1 MSQRSGRD
9 LTPGL
14 TLNEVKGNVYSW
26 RRGVNWLMIGGSAL
40 SAALA
45 VAALMAVL
53 GYVAVNGVSAL
64 SVDFFTRLPTP
75 VGVPGG
81 GIANAIVGS
90 LIVVGLA
97 TLFAL
102 PIGLGSGI
110 YLSEFGRNRFG
121 DLVRY
126 LTDVLS
132 GVPSIVMGIFAYT
145 LIVARQGH
153 FSALS
158 AGFALGV
165 MMLPAITRTTEEM
178 LRLVPDSLREGALA
192 LGLPRWRTTISV
204 VLPTAA
210 GGVITGMVL
219 AVARVAG
226 ETAPLLFTAFGN
238 PFWNVDINQPI
249 ATLPHTLFT
258 YAISPYD
265 DWRAKAWGTALV
277 LAALVLLA
285 SLLARHFGRQRRV
298 G

>member
-1 MSQRSGRD
+1 MSQRSVRD
-9 LTPGL
+9 VTPGL
-14 TLNEVKGNVYSW
+14 ALNAGNANVYTW
-26 RRGVNWLMIGGSAL
+26 RRGVNWLMIGATAL
-40 SAALA
+40 STALA

-53 GYVAVNGVSAL
+53 GYVVVNGVSAL

-97 TLFAL
+97 SLFAL
-102 PIGLGSGI
+102 PIGLGAGI
-110 YLSEFGRNRFG
+110 YLSEFGHNRFG

-126 LTDVLS
+126 LADVLS

-165 MMLPAITRTTEEM
+165 MMLPAITRTTEEI

-210 GGVITGMVL
+210 GGVITGVVL
-219 AVARVAG
+219 AIARVAG

-265 DWRAKAWGTALV
+265 DWRIKAWGTALV
-277 LAALVLLA
+277 LVAFVLLA
-285 SLLARHFGRQRRV
+285 SLLARRFGRQRRV

>member
-1 MSQRSGRD
+1 MSQNYVRDVTSG
-9 LTPGL
+9 LTPNG
-14 TLNEVKGNVYSW
+14 VKGNLYIW
-26 RRGVNWLMIGGSAL
+26 RRGVNWLMIAATAL

-53 GYVAVNGVSAL
+53 GYVAVKGVSAL
-64 SVDFFTRLPTP
+64 NLDFFTRLPTP

-102 PIGLGSGI
+102 PIGLGAGI
-110 YLSEFGRNRFG
+110 YLSEFGHNRFG

-153 FSALS
+153 FSAMS
-158 AGFALGV
+158 ASFALGV
-165 MMLPAITRTTEEM
+165 MMLPAITRTAEEM

-210 GGVITGMVL
+210 GGVITGVVL

-238 PFWNVDINQPI
+238 PFWNLNIEQPI

-258 YAISPYD
+258 YAISPYN
-265 DWRAKAWGTALV
+265 DWQVKAWGTALV
-277 LAALVLLA
+277 LTALVLVA
-285 SLLARHFGRQRRV
+285 SLLARRFGRQRRV